1 MPSGD
6 REVHVSAREP
16 ESKEGGRELERI
28 IFFSDA
34 VFAIAITLLVLDI
47 KVPAKPATIPKELV
61 PAWLGDQLLALRS
74 GYFSYA
80 LSFLVIGA
88 FWAAHHRSFRYIT
101 GYDGRLIV
109 LNTLLLMCVA
119 FLPFPTAVLGQ
130 YGDMRIA
137 VALYASTLAAVACF
151 LLLIW
156 SYACLGRRLVSPHID
171 PKVVRAHSIR
181 AGGTVLLFLLSI
193 PASAVSIPL
202 AELCWLLT
210 FVLPRALARVLA

>member
-1 MPSGD
+1 VTAG
-6 REVHVSAREP
+6 EP
-16 ESKEGGRELERI
+16 ESKGGGRELERI

-34 VFAIAITLLVLDI
+34 VFAIAITLIVLDI
-47 KVPAKPATIPKELV
+47 KPPVIPKAYVAARLGPEL
-61 PAWLGDQLLALRS
+61 WALRS

-137 VALYASTLAAVACF
+137 VVLYASTLASVAFF

-156 SYACLGRRLVSPHID
+156 SYACRGRRLVSPYID
-171 PKVVRAHSIR
+171 PRLVRVHTIR

-193 PASAVSIPL
+193 PVAVVSIPL

>member
-1 MPSGD
+1 
-6 REVHVSAREP
+6 VHVSAGEP
-16 ESKEGGRELERI
+16 EHKGGGRELERI

-47 KVPAKPATIPKELV
+47 KVPARPKDLV
-61 PAWLGDQLLALRS
+61 PAWLGDQLLALGS

-101 GYDGRLIV
+101 GYDGRLIT

-119 FLPFPTAVLGQ
+119 FLPFPTAVLGE

-137 VALYASTLAAVACF
+137 VVLYASTLAAVAFF

-156 SYACLGRRLVSPHID
+156 SYACLGRRLVSPHVD
-171 PKVVRAHSIR
+171 PKLVRVYTIR
-181 AGGTVLLFLLSI
+181 AAATVLLFLLSI
-193 PASAVSIPL
+193 PAAAVSIRL

-210 FVLPRALARVLA
+210 FVLPRVLARALA

>member
-1 MPSGD
+1 
-6 REVHVSAREP
+6 V
-16 ESKEGGRELERI
+16 
-28 IFFSDA
+28 
-34 VFAIAITLLVLDI
+34 
-47 KVPAKPATIPKELV
+47 
-61 PAWLGDQLLALRS
+61 RS
-74 GYFSYA
+74 EYFSYV

-101 GYDGRLIV
+101 SYDGLLIA

-119 FLPFPTAVLGQ
+119 FVPFPTAVLAE

-137 VALYASTLAAVACF
+137 VVLYASVLAATAFF

-156 SYACLGRRLVSPHID
+156 SYACRGRRLVSPQID
-171 PKVVRAHSIR
+171 PKVVRTHSIR

-193 PASAVSIPL
+193 PVAGVSIPL

>member
-1 MPSGD
+1 MPFGD
-6 REVHVSAREP
+6 REVHVSAGEP
-16 ESKEGGRELERI
+16 EPKGGGRELERI

-34 VFAIAITLLVLDI
+34 VFAIAITLIVLDI
-47 KVPAKPATIPKELV
+47 KPPVIPKENV
-61 PAWLGDQLLALRS
+61 AARLGPELWALRS
-74 GYFSYA
+74 GYFSYV

-101 GYDGRLIV
+101 GYDGPLIA

-119 FLPFPTAVLGQ
+119 FVPFPTAVLAK

-137 VALYASTLAAVACF
+137 VVLYASVLAATAFF

-156 SYACLGRRLVSPHID
+156 SYACRRRRLVSPHID
-171 PKVVRAHSIR
+171 PTLVRLHTIR
-181 AGGTVLLFLLSI
+181 VGASVLLFLLSI
-193 PASAVSIPL
+193 PVSVVSIPL

-210 FVLPRALARVLA
+210 FVLPRALARVLV

>member
-1 MPSGD
+1 VTAG
-6 REVHVSAREP
+6 EP
-16 ESKEGGRELERI
+16 EPKGGGRELERL
-28 IFFSDA
+28 IFFSDG

-47 KVPAKPATIPKELV
+47 KVPARPKDLA
-61 PAWLGDQLLALRS
+61 PAWLGDQLLALGS

-109 LNTLLLMCVA
+109 VNTLLLMCVA

-137 VALYASTLAAVACF
+137 VVLYASALAATAFC

-156 SYACLGRRLVSPHID
+156 SYACRGRRLVSPHID
-171 PKVVRAHSIR
+171 SRVVHAHTIR

-193 PASAVSIPL
+193 PVAGVSIPL

>member
-1 MPSGD
+1 
-6 REVHVSAREP
+6 V
-16 ESKEGGRELERI
+16 
-28 IFFSDA
+28 
-34 VFAIAITLLVLDI
+34 
-47 KVPAKPATIPKELV
+47 
-61 PAWLGDQLLALRS
+61 
-74 GYFSYA
+74 

-101 GYDGRLIV
+101 GYDGLLIT

-119 FLPFPTAVLGQ
+119 FVPFPTAVLAE

-137 VALYASTLAAVACF
+137 VVLYASVLAATAFF

-156 SYACLGRRLVSPHID
+156 SYACRGRRLVSPHID
-171 PKVVRAHSIR
+171 PEVVRTHAIR

-193 PASAVSIPL
+193 PVAGVSIPL
-202 AELCWLLT
+202 AEICWLLT

>member
-1 MPSGD
+1 LD
-6 REVHVSAREP
+6 R
-16 ESKEGGRELERI
+16 L

-34 VFAIAITLLVLDI
+34 VFAIAITLIVLDI
-47 KVPAKPATIPKELV
+47 KPPVIPKEYV
-61 PAWLGDQLLALRS
+61 AARLGPELWALRS
-74 GYFSYA
+74 GYFSYV

-101 GYDGRLIV
+101 GYDGRLIA

-119 FLPFPTAVLGQ
+119 FVPFPTAVLGQ

-137 VALYASTLAAVACF
+137 VVLYASVLAATAFF

-156 SYACLGRRLVSPHID
+156 SYACRGRRLVSPHID
-171 PKVVRAHSIR
+171 PRVVRTHAIR

-193 PASAVSIPL
+193 PVAGVSIPL
-202 AELCWLLT
+202 AEICWLLT

>member
-1 MPSGD
+1 LD
-6 REVHVSAREP
+6 
-16 ESKEGGRELERI
+16 RI

-34 VFAIAITLLVLDI
+34 VFAIAITLIILDI
-47 KVPAKPATIPKELV
+47 KPPVIPKEYV
-61 PAWLGDQLLALRS
+61 AARLGPELWALRS
-74 GYFSYA
+74 GYFSYV

-101 GYDGRLIV
+101 GYDGPLIA

-119 FLPFPTAVLGQ
+119 FVPFPTAVLAE
-130 YGDMRIA
+130 YGDMWIA
-137 VALYASTLAAVACF
+137 VVLYASVLAATAFF

-156 SYACLGRRLVSPHID
+156 SYACRGRRLVSPHID
-171 PKVVRAHSIR
+171 PKVVRTHTIR

-193 PASAVSIPL
+193 PVAGVSIPL

>member
-1 MPSGD
+1 MTAG
-6 REVHVSAREP
+6 EP
-16 ESKEGGRELERI
+16 EPKGGGRELDRI

-47 KVPAKPATIPKELV
+47 KPPVIPKEYV
-61 PAWLGDQLLALRS
+61 AGRLGSELWALRS
-74 GYFSYA
+74 GYFSYV
-80 LSFLVIGA
+80 LSFLVIAA

-101 GYDGRLIV
+101 GYDGLLIT

-119 FLPFPTAVLGQ
+119 FVPFPTAVLAE

-137 VALYASTLAAVACF
+137 VVLYASTLAAVSFF